1 MGTRVVV
8 RRLVR
13 GETGPTGGPAFTDVL
28 GTCTAWGGGRCVVV
42 REDGSAVEIAV
53 ADIVSG
59 KPVPPRP
66 SVRSRVP
73 AVEVERHTFV
83 LWPTLTAED
92 IGGWTLRR
100 CPPASSGRR
109 LRRANSVLAMGDPG
123 VPLADASA
131 RALAFYASY
140 AQPPLAH
147 VEPGSPEAAGL
158 VSLGW
163 TALGDGDASCLV
175 APVARALRAC
185 NAQLVMRHRSHQTPQ
200 VSPTARYME
209 EGGRVVVE
217 MVDED
222 GTPAARGEAALD
234 GDWVGL
240 AALQVDAGRRR
251 RGLGTAV
258 VGELLDWAAS
268 RGATTAWLHVEED
281 DAPAVALYE
290 RLGFVTHH
298 RTGYLVGPA

>member
-1 MGTRVVV
+1 M
-8 RRLVR
+8 RRLVH

-59 KPVPPRP
+59 KPVPPRA

-73 AVEVERHTFV
+73 AVEVERHTFA
-83 LWPTLTAED
+83 LWPSLTVEEVGEWA
-92 IGGWTLRR
+92 LRQ
-100 CPPASSGRR
+100 CPPGPPGRL
-109 LRRANSVLAMGDPG
+109 LRRANSLLAMGDPRI
-123 VPLADASA
+123 PLREASA

-140 AQPPLAH
+140 DQRPLAH
-147 VEPGSPEAAGL
+147 VEPGSSEAAGL
-158 VSLGW
+158 TALGW
-163 TALGDGDASCLV
+163 SPLGDGDALCLV
-175 APVARALRAC
+175 APLARALRAC
-185 NAQLVMRHRSHQTPQ
+185 NAQLVTLHPRQDCPS

-209 EGGRVVVE
+209 EGDRVVVE

-222 GTPAARGEAALD
+222 GAPAARGEAALD

-240 AALQVDAGRRR
+240 SALQVDAGQRR

-258 VGELLDWAAS
+258 IGELLDWAAS

-281 DAPAVALYE
+281 NAAAVALHTQ
-290 RLGFVTHH
+290 LGFLTHH